1 MAMGLFRGKA
11 IWNNPFLYNGALKM
25 KRLYQFILVVTAL
38 LLFVTGLTAGCRNEV
53 NVSGQGSKTE
63 TNVKTAN
70 KIDDDKAAAEK
81 KIQEEERIK
90 AEAEKAKKETL
101 ENAEREK
108 VQIKQK
114 AGNLQYY
121 VFVKRALL
129 RYT

>member
-1 MAMGLFRGKA
+1 
-11 IWNNPFLYNGALKM
+11 M

-81 KIQEEERIK
+81 RYR
-90 AEAEKAKKETL
+90 KKNESKPKL
-101 ENAEREK
+101 K
-108 VQIKQK
+108 KPK
-114 AGNLQYY
+114 
-121 VFVKRALL
+121 KRLSKTQSGKRCKSNKKRVTFSITCL
-129 RYT
+129 

>member
-1 MAMGLFRGKA
+1 
-11 IWNNPFLYNGALKM
+11 M

-90 AEAEKAKKETL
+90 AEAEKA
-101 ENAEREK
+101 EK
-108 VQIKQK
+108 RDSRKRR
-114 AGNLQYY
+114 AGKGANQT
-121 VFVKRALL
+121 KSG
-129 RYT
+129 